1 MKGPLNASPVLACG
15 TNFVVSAQAEVEK
28 LQTKYKSL
36 QTEKEDA
43 VKAVKDSGLGLMKAV
58 KAAAAKK

>member
-1 MKGPLNASPVLACG
+1 M
-15 TNFVVSAQAEVEK
+15 
-28 LQTKYKSL
+28 

-58 KAAAAKK
+58 KAAASKK